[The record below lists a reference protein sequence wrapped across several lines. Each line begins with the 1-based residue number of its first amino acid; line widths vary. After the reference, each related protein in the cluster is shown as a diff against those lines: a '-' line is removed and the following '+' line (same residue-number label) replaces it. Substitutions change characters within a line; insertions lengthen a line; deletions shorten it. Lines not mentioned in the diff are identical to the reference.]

1 MEENFNPVARTRAN
15 YYTPGSPVQFVC
27 VELLKGELS
36 GENAVC
42 LTFKN
47 ISKVTLTAL
56 EIHFKCKGVDGI
68 ILCEDAFEYR
78 EIEVKPGESFGMD
91 DAVFVTQK
99 AITSVDVV
107 LKNVYSGKKVVHL
120 DAIKRVRLPAPR
132 RLSPELQKALEA
144 GAACYVAEQPY
155 DNAAPA
161 LLVSNVRRALSVLAA
176 EYYGHPAEQ
185 LTLIGLTGTKGKTTT
200 TYFIKNILDTAFGH
214 RTAVLSTVEMY
225 TGGES
230 TEAHLTTPESLEL
243 QQCFADTLAHG
254 IRHLTMEVSS
264 QAYKQQRVYGVP
276 FTVGL
281 FLNLSEDHIGPLEHE
296 SFEDYFQ
303 CKLQLMKNCKL
314 AVICRG
320 TDRFGEIYAAA
331 KAHAERIL
339 VCGNDPSCDLW
350 VENIRKETPGFTF
363 TVCDKNSRRD
373 FRITMEGRFNI
384 ENALAAI
391 TITRAL
397 GLPDD
402 AIAAGIADVSVPGRM
417 NVLQKDG
424 RTVIVDYAHNFLSF
438 TALFRSLKQDYPG
451 APIKVL
457 CGCPG
462 HKNLKRRVDIGHLC
476 GEYADFVYLT
486 AEDPGFEDPAEICRE
501 MAGYIGES
509 HHRFIILP
517 DRAAAVERSIAELAP
532 GEILI
537 LAGKGEEDYQ
547 KVQGRYDFYESDLA
561 IARRCLGL

>member
-1 MEENFNPVARTRAN
+1 MEYTLTLSRATAALRQHGLLLSAPHCPQELTFPALTYDSRAVA
-15 YYTPGSPVQFVC
+15 PGALFVC
-27 VELLKGELS
+27 KGL
-36 GENAVC
+36 N
-42 LTFKN
+42 FKP
-47 ISKVTLTAL
+47 
-56 EIHFKCKGVDGI
+56 
-68 ILCEDAFEYR
+68 EY
-78 EIEVKPGESFGMD
+78 
-91 DAVFVTQK
+91 
-99 AITSVDVV
+99 
-107 LKNVYSGKKVVHL
+107 
-120 DAIKRVRLPAPR
+120 
-132 RLSPELQKALEA
+132 LQKALEA
-144 GAACYVAEQPY
+144 GAACYVAEQTY

-161 LLVSNVRRALSVLAA
+161 LLVSDVRRALSVLAA

-200 TYFIKNILDTAFGH
+200 TYFIKNILDTALGH

-320 TDRFGEIYAAA
+320 TDRFEEIYATA
-331 KAHAERIL
+331 KAHAERVL

-384 ENALAAI
+384 ENA
-391 TITRAL
+391 R
-397 GLPDD
+397 
-402 AIAAGIADVSVPGRM
+402 
-417 NVLQKDG
+417 
-424 RTVIVDYAHNFLSF
+424 
-438 TALFRSLKQDYPG
+438 
-451 APIKVL
+451 L
-457 CGCPG
+457 CD
-462 HKNLKRRVDIGHLC
+462 K
-476 GEYADFVYLT
+476 
-486 AEDPGFEDPAEICRE
+486 
-501 MAGYIGES
+501 M
-509 HHRFIILP
+509 II
-517 DRAAAVERSIAELAP
+517 
-532 GEILI
+532 
-537 LAGKGEEDYQ
+537 
-547 KVQGRYDFYESDLA
+547 
-561 IARRCLGL
+561 

>member
-1 MEENFNPVARTRAN
+1 MEHTLTLSRATAALRQHGLLLSAPHCPQELTFPALTYDSRAVA
-15 YYTPGSPVQFVC
+15 PGALFVC
-27 VELLKGELS
+27 KGL
-36 GENAVC
+36 N
-42 LTFKN
+42 FKP
-47 ISKVTLTAL
+47 
-56 EIHFKCKGVDGI
+56 
-68 ILCEDAFEYR
+68 EY
-78 EIEVKPGESFGMD
+78 
-91 DAVFVTQK
+91 
-99 AITSVDVV
+99 
-107 LKNVYSGKKVVHL
+107 
-120 DAIKRVRLPAPR
+120 
-132 RLSPELQKALEA
+132 LQKALEA

-161 LLVSNVRRALSVLAA
+161 LLVSDVRRALSVLAA

-200 TYFIKNILDTAFGH
+200 TYFIKNILDTALGH

-296 SFEDYFQ
+296 NFDDYFQ

-320 TDRFGEIYAAA
+320 TDRFEEIYAAA
-331 KAHAERIL
+331 KAHAERVL

-451 APIKVL
+451 ATIKVL

>member
-1 MEENFNPVARTRAN
+1 MEENFNPVAQTRAN

-27 VELLKGELS
+27 VELLKGDVS
-36 GENAVC
+36 GEHAVC

-47 ISKVTLTAL
+47 ISRVTLTAL
-56 EIHFKCKGVDGI
+56 EIHFKCKGVDGV
-68 ILCEDAFEYR
+68 ILCEDKFEYR
-78 EIEVKPGESFGMD
+78 DLQVKPGELFGQD
-91 DAVFVTQK
+91 DAVFITAK
-99 AITSVDVV
+99 AITSVDVS
-107 LKNVYSGKKVVHL
+107 LCNVYNGKRVVHL
-120 DAIKRVRLPAPR
+120 DGIKRVRLPAPR
-132 RLSPELQKALEA
+132 RLAPELQKALEA

-161 LLVSNVRRALSVLAA
+161 LLVSDVRRALSVLAA

-200 TYFIKNILDTAFGH
+200 TYFIKNILDTALGH

-320 TDRFGEIYAAA
+320 TDRFEEIYAAA
-331 KAHAERIL
+331 KAHAERVL

-438 TALFRSLKQDYPG
+438 TALFRSLKQDYPS

-509 HHRFIILP
+509 HHRCIILP

>member
-1 MEENFNPVARTRAN
+1 MHAPPDLIVRGLALDSRKVEEGFL
-15 YYTPGSPVQFVC
+15 F
-27 VELLKGELS
+27 
-36 GENAVC
+36 
-42 LTFKN
+42 F
-47 ISKVTLTAL
+47 AL
-56 EIHFKCKGVDGI
+56 
-68 ILCEDAFEYR
+68 
-78 EIEVKPGESFGMD
+78 PGEKEDGGEFI
-91 DAVFVTQK
+91 AEAK
-99 AITSVDVV
+99 A
-107 LKNVYSGKKVVHL
+107 
-120 DAIKRVRLPAPR
+120 R
-132 RLSPELQKALEA
+132 
-144 GAACYVAEQPY
+144 GAACAVCEHPPETEIPY
-155 DNAAPA
+155 ILVPDAHKALALCAAVWYGTPA
-161 LLVSNVRRALSVLAA
+161 
-176 EYYGHPAEQ
+176 GK
-185 LTLIGLTGTKGKTTT
+185 LTVVGVTGTNGKTTT
-200 TYFIKNILDTAFGH
+200 TYLIKQLLE
-214 RTAVLSTVEMY
+214 RTKGAKVGLIGTNQNLISDKTIP
-225 TGGES
+225 TDR
-230 TEAHLTTPESLEL
+230 TTPDALTVQRL
-243 QQCFADTLAHG
+243 LAQMVDAG
-254 IRHLTMEVSS
+254 CTYAVMEVSS

-296 SFEDYFQ
+296 NFEDYFQ

-320 TDRFGEIYAAA
+320 TDRFEEIYATA
-331 KAHAERIL
+331 KAHAERVL

>member
-1 MEENFNPVARTRAN
+1 MND
-15 YYTPGSPVQFVC
+15 S
-27 VELLKGELS
+27 
-36 GENAVC
+36 
-42 LTFKN
+42 
-47 ISKVTLTAL
+47 
-56 EIHFKCKGVDGI
+56 
-68 ILCEDAFEYR
+68 
-78 EIEVKPGESFGMD
+78 
-91 DAVFVTQK
+91 
-99 AITSVDVV
+99 IT
-107 LKNVYSGKKVVHL
+107 
-120 DAIKRVRLPAPR
+120 I
-132 RLSPELQKALEA
+132 QKALQLLQED
-144 GAACYVAEQPY
+144 G
-155 DNAAPA
+155 
-161 LLVSNVRRALSVLAA
+161 LLVEYSGPQDLLQKPFTHLSYSSADVQPDTFFICKGLNFKEQYLLDAAAKGAGVYLSAKKYAA
-176 EYYGHPAEQ
+176 EIPCILVSDIRKAMSLVAIAFYGEAYKNFR
-185 LTLIGLTGTKGKTTT
+185 LIGLTGTKGKTTT
-200 TYFIKNILDTAFGH
+200 TYFMKHILDVCCRSHPELHAQKS
-214 RTAVLSTVEMY
+214 AVLSTVEVD
-225 TGGES
+225 TGAEQH
-230 TEAHLTTPESLEL
+230 EAHLTTPESPDL
-243 QQCFADTLAHG
+243 QRYFAQTRDSGLPF
-254 IRHLTMEVSS
+254 LTMEVSS
-264 QAYKQQRVYGVP
+264 QAYKLDRVYGVD
-276 FTVGL
+276 FDLGM
-281 FLNLSEDHIGPLEHE
+281 FLNIGEDHIGPLEHE
-296 SFEDYFQ
+296 NFEDYFQ

-320 TDRFGEIYAAA
+320 TDRFEEIYAAA
-331 KAHAERIL
+331 KAHAERVL
-339 VCGNDPSCDLW
+339 VCGNDPFCDLW

-363 TVCDKNSRRD
+363 AVCDKNSRRD

>member
-1 MEENFNPVARTRAN
+1 MEYTLTLSRATAALRQHGLLLSAPHCPQELTFPALTYDSRAVA
-15 YYTPGSPVQFVC
+15 PGALFVC
-27 VELLKGELS
+27 KGL
-36 GENAVC
+36 N
-42 LTFKN
+42 FKP
-47 ISKVTLTAL
+47 
-56 EIHFKCKGVDGI
+56 
-68 ILCEDAFEYR
+68 EY
-78 EIEVKPGESFGMD
+78 
-91 DAVFVTQK
+91 
-99 AITSVDVV
+99 
-107 LKNVYSGKKVVHL
+107 
-120 DAIKRVRLPAPR
+120 
-132 RLSPELQKALEA
+132 LQKALEA

-161 LLVSNVRRALSVLAA
+161 LLVSDVRRALSVLAA

-200 TYFIKNILDTAFGH
+200 TYFIKNILDTALGH

-296 SFEDYFQ
+296 NFEDYFQ

-320 TDRFGEIYAAA
+320 TDRFEEIYAAA
-331 KAHAERIL
+331 KAHAERVL
-339 VCGNDPSCDLW
+339 VCGDDPSCDLW

-402 AIAAGIADVSVPGRM
+402 AHSRRYCRCFRPRPNECAAKGRPHRHCGLRSQFPQLYGAVPLPEAG
-417 NVLQKDG
+417 L
-424 RTVIVDYAHNFLSF
+424 
-438 TALFRSLKQDYPG
+438 PG

>member
-1 MEENFNPVARTRAN
+1 MEENFNPVAQTRAN

-27 VELLKGELS
+27 VELLKGDVS
-36 GENAVC
+36 GEHAVC

-47 ISKVTLTAL
+47 ISRVTLTAL
-56 EIHFKCKGVDGI
+56 EIHFKCKGVDGV
-68 ILCEDAFEYR
+68 ILCEDKFEYR
-78 EIEVKPGESFGMD
+78 DLQVKPGELFGQD
-91 DAVFVTQK
+91 DAVFITAK
-99 AITSVDVV
+99 AITSVDVT
-107 LKNVYSGKKVVHL
+107 LCNVYNGKRVVHL
-120 DAIKRVRLPAPR
+120 DGIKRVRLPAPR
-132 RLSPELQKALEA
+132 RLAPELQKALEA

-161 LLVSNVRRALSVLAA
+161 LLVSDVRRALSVLAA

-200 TYFIKNILDTAFGH
+200 TYFIKNILDTALGH

-303 CKLQLMKNCKL
+303 CKLRLMKNCKL

-320 TDRFGEIYAAA
+320 TDRFEEIYAAA
-331 KAHAERIL
+331 KAHAERVL

-350 VENIRKETPGFTF
+350 VENIRKETPGFAF

-486 AEDPGFEDPAEICRE
+486 AEDPGFEDPTEICRE